1 MPDPSVRRLW
11 TAVLV
16 CFVALAA
23 AFSARATLGLVL
35 PTWVGAFGWSRT
47 AISAIGAAT
56 LVVMAGVAPLAGRM
70 VDRHGPR
77 AALGGGLLCVAI
89 GCAIVA
95 GAPDG
100 AVLVLGF
107 AGIAALGFGMVAT
120 HVVSTAIVQ
129 IVQRRR
135 GLALGVATSGA
146 TAGQFVILPLVA
158 WTLSAL
164 DWRWSFAVLAG
175 LALVLVP
182 PLWRLLPRSSGI
194 GGHDRSTARPAP
206 AGLRRDLTELLRSP
220 AFHAL
225 FWSFLFCGYTTA
237 GIIEVH
243 LLPYAA
249 LCGFAPVPST
259 TAYGVLSAVNLAGM
273 ITAGWLTDR
282 VNRPALLAGIY
293 LLRAA
298 SFLLLLQVGTSY
310 DRLIVFAAAFGMVD
324 YATVPVTASLVA
336 SRLGVGRM
344 GLAMGVISSGHAAG
358 AALGAFLGGA
368 FTDRFGSYAA
378 VWWSGFAL
386 SLLASWIVL
395 PLLLSDRRPAG
406 SPAPTAAH

>member
-1 MPDPSVRRLW
+1 MPDPSARRLW

-35 PTWVGAFGWSRT
+35 PTWVGVFGWSRT
-47 AISAIGAAT
+47 GISAIGAAT
-56 LVVMAGVAPLAGRM
+56 LVVMAGVAPLAGRL
-70 VDRHGPR
+70 VDRFGPR
-77 AALGGGLLCVAI
+77 VALGAGLSCVAI

-100 AVLVLGF
+100 TVLVLGF

-129 IVQRRR
+129 IAQRRR

-146 TAGQFVILPLVA
+146 TAGQFVILPLAA
-158 WTLSAL
+158 WVISDL
-164 DWRWSFAVLAG
+164 DWRWGFALLAG

-182 PLWRLLPRSSGI
+182 LLWRLLPPGRFGA
-194 GGHDRSTARPAP
+194 ARTAP
-206 AGLRRDLTELLRSP
+206 AGLRRDVTELLRAP

-225 FWSFLFCGYTTA
+225 FWSFLLCGYTTA

-249 LCGFAPVPST
+249 LCGFAPLPSA

-273 ITAGWLTDR
+273 ITAGWLADR
-282 VNRPALLAGIY
+282 VSRPALLAGIY

-344 GLAMGVISSGHAAG
+344 GLAMGVISSGHAVG

-368 FTDRFGSYAA
+368 LSDRFGSYAA

-386 SLLASWIVL
+386 SLLAGWIVL